1 MGVGVTNRE
10 RLLDYLR
17 VVQYASSSE
26 VAAAMGLDRKDAR
39 TLLSHACRAGLVTK
53 TSMSGAIR
61 YVTSS

>member
-1 MGVGVTNRE
+1 VGIGVTNRE

-17 VVQYASSSE
+17 VVQYASSSQ

-39 TLLSHACRAGLVTK
+39 TLLGKACQAGLVTK

-61 YVTSS
+61 YVTVR

>member
-1 MGVGVTNRE
+1 MTNRE

-26 VAAAMGLDRKDAR
+26 VAAAMNLDRKDAR